1 MTMALGSRSQRGFT
15 LIELLASAAILGVL
29 ASVAVPVV
37 QTTMQ
42 RERERELR
50 TALRDIRGAIDSYKL
65 AVASGKIA
73 VAEGASG
80 CPPSLPA
87 LVAGVQNEQDKNGP
101 RLYFLRRLPRD
112 PFFADRSVAA
122 ADTWGK
128 RRFDSPPDAPQEGAD
143 VFDVY
148 SRSTQT
154 GLNGV
159 PYAEW

>member
-1 MTMALGSRSQRGFT
+1 MMMALGSRSQRGFT

-50 TALRDIRGAIDSYKL
+50 TALRDIRGAIDSYKQ
-65 AVASGKIA
+65 AVASGK
-73 VAEGASG
+73 VASENGASG
-80 CPPSLPA
+80 YPPSLSA
-87 LVAGVQNEQDKNGP
+87 LVVGVQNDQDKNGP

-128 RRFDSPPDAPQEGAD
+128 RRFDSPPDAPQEGVD

-148 SRSTQT
+148 SRSTQP

>member
-1 MTMALGSRSQRGFT
+1 MMLPAANKKQRGFT

-42 RERERELR
+42 REKERELR
-50 TALRDIRGAIDSYKL
+50 KALRDIRGAIDAYKQSVVSGNIE
-65 AVASGKIA
+65 VAT
-73 VAEGASG
+73 GASG
-80 CPPSLPA
+80 YPPSLSS
-87 LVAGVQNEQDKNGP
+87 LVVGVQNDKDKTGP

-112 PFFADRSVAA
+112 PFFADRTVAA

-128 RRFDSPPDAPQEGAD
+128 RRFDSPPEAPQEGAD

-148 SRSTQT
+148 SLSTQS
-154 GLNGV
+154 GMNGV